1 MLADVVAELTS
12 TYRPLP
18 EMVRGAIVDATEVA
32 AALLAADPDSCE
44 ATVLKLLA
52 ECNPVIVSNATR
64 KKA

>member
-1 MLADVVAELTS
+1 MLTDVVAELTS